1 MIGIDLTSISR
12 FTKMKTLDKLIKKL
26 NVDGNNA
33 IAAAKTWA
41 CMEALVK
48 AEGKSFDYGKIKI
61 KFPFNSAPIVID
73 DESVL
78 QYTYVL
84 SLSHEDD
91 TVAAVALRI
100 NK

>member
-1 MIGIDLTSISR
+1 MIGIDITKVSR
-12 FTKMKTLDKLIKKL
+12 FKNMKTLDRLMEKL
-26 NVDGNNA
+26 NVDGNTP

-48 AEGKSFDYGKIKI
+48 AEGKGFDYSQIQI

-73 DESVL
+73 NENVL

-84 SLSHEDD
+84 SLTHEDD
-91 TVAAVALRI
+91 TVAAVAMRI